1 MLCQDLGLVVDGQS
15 PAAALQT
22 AYGARPND
30 DFVRED
36 WSTLLRAWLQN
47 TKESREWIVDALR
60 EARRED
66 GRLTNRRA
74 QMEYLR
80 GLRNTKNLRSI
91 VLQEFIAFGEIERT
105 SEESPHNPVKAP
117 AAAKQ
122 QTESPG
128 PGRRFGRAGPGAHA
142 AAAEARLRMTSW
154 PNCPWC

>member
-30 DFVRED
+30 GFVRDD

-47 TKESREWIVDALR
+47 TKDSREWTVDALR

-80 GLRNTKNLRSI
+80 GLRNTKNLPSI
-91 VLQEFIAFGEIERT
+91 VLQEFIVLASSNGHQRSLRT
-105 SEESPHNPVKAP
+105 
-117 AAAKQ
+117 
-122 QTESPG
+122 T
-128 PGRRFGRAGPGAHA
+128 R
-142 AAAEARLRMTSW
+142 
-154 PNCPWC
+154 